1 MKINPILITL
11 SDPSSDAD
19 GVNEGIRMLMASADS
34 WLRALAARRLR
45 NPADIEDAVQDVYI
59 RVHRSRQ
66 TYTGDTE
73 EAARKWLGAIV
84 ANCSR
89 DILKPKRVNDL
100 ERRKHLH
107 MEFDS
112 YEEAWSRALED
123 QDTPKLPDYQL
134 THEVRGP
141 SELQRRSARTARRR
155 RRKMISGQRGLV
167 QGAYRAILEVHGRE
181 DASERMLAV
190 ARSVRQMSTL
200 SARLGA
206 PRLIPSLLG
215 LTACG
220 IPRKLVVTGGL
231 ARL

>member
-1 MKINPILITL
+1 MKTNPILITL

-59 RVHRSRQ
+59 RVYRSRQ

-112 YEEAWSRALED
+112 YEDAWARALED
-123 QDTPKLPDYQL
+123 QDAPKLPDYQR

-141 SELQRRSARTARRR
+141 SELQKRSARTARRR
-155 RRKMISGQRGLV
+155 FRQSHCRRSAPLLELVRGAVWAQSQRLLGDGL
-167 QGAYRAILEVHGRE
+167 Q
-181 DASERMLAV
+181 
-190 ARSVRQMSTL
+190 SVRLETQALCRPTVQVAM
-200 SARLGA
+200 
-206 PRLIPSLLG
+206 RLILG
-215 LTACG
+215 SGCADRG
-220 IPRKLVVTGGL
+220 R
-231 ARL
+231 

>member
-1 MKINPILITL
+1 MNINSILITL
-11 SDPSSDAD
+11 SNPSSDAD

-59 RVHRSRQ
+59 RVYRSRQ

-112 YEEAWSRALED
+112 YEDAWARALED
-123 QDTPKLPDYQL
+123 QDAPKLPDYQL

-141 SELQRRSARTARRR
+141 SELQKRSARTARRR
-155 RRKMISGQRGLV
+155 FRQP
-167 QGAYRAILEVHGRE
+167 HGRRSAPLLE
-181 DASERMLAV
+181 LVRGAV
-190 ARSVRQMSTL
+190 WAQSQRLLGGGLQSVRLETQAFCRPTVQVAM
-200 SARLGA
+200 
-206 PRLIPSLLG
+206 RLILG
-215 LTACG
+215 SCCTDRG
-220 IPRKLVVTGGL
+220 R
-231 ARL
+231 